1 MADRATR
8 SKQNLAEYYD
18 RRKHTLDDL
27 SDEQVDFSLTEELKK
42 DIHSGKRRRRLQNI
56 SIKLDPVQ
64 IQAIRKIATMK
75 SIPYQTFIRHWLSEC
90 IKREFLS
97 I

>member
-1 MADRATR
+1 MADKASRNR
-8 SKQNLAEYYD
+8 LNMAEYYD
-18 RRKHTLDDL
+18 RRRHDQNDL
-27 SDEQVDFSLTEELKK
+27 STEPVEFSLTEELKK
-42 DIHSGKRRRRLQNI
+42 DIRSGKRRRHLQNL

-75 SIPYQTFIRHWLSEC
+75 SMPYQTFIRHLLGEC
-90 IKREFLS
+90 IKRELHA

>member
-1 MADRATR
+1 MADKEIRNRQT
-8 SKQNLAEYYD
+8 LAEYYD
-18 RRKHTLDDL
+18 RRRHNLDDL
-27 SDEQVDFSLTEELKK
+27 LDEPVEFSLTEELKK
-42 DIHSGKRRRRLQNI
+42 DIRAGKRRRHLQNL

-75 SIPYQTFIRHWLSEC
+75 SMPYQTFIRHLLGEC
-90 IKREFLS
+90 IKRELHA